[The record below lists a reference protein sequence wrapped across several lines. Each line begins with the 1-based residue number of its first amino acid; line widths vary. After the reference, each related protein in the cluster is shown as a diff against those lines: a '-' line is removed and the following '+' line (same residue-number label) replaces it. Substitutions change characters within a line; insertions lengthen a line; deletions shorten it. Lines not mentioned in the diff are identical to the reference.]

1 MIVEISNLE
10 VVYDGGAG
18 SLKVLDVPEW
28 TVHRG
33 EQVALFGASGSG
45 KSTLLHV
52 ISGLLPATSGR
63 VSICGEEISSMGEAA
78 RDHFRARHIGYI
90 FQSFNLLEGYTAVE
104 NVLLG
109 MTFSGAKPDHGFAAD
124 ILSELG
130 LGDRLNHRPS
140 QLSFGQ
146 QQRVAAARSLANKP
160 ELILADEPT
169 GSLDPRRAQDVLGHL
184 RGICKQHGCTLI
196 LVSHEAAI
204 IEQFE
209 QSVPF
214 LELNRA
220 FARDGGSL

>member
-10 VVYDGGAG
+10 VVYTSGAG

-28 TVHRG
+28 TVRRG

-52 ISGLLPATSGR
+52 ISGLLAATSGR

-78 RDHFRARHIGYI
+78 RDRFRALHIGYI

-109 MTFSGAKPDHGFAAD
+109 MTFSGTKPDRGFAAD
-124 ILSELG
+124 LLSELG

-146 QQRVAAARSLANKP
+146 QQRVAVARSLANKP

-169 GSLDPRRAQDVLGHL
+169 GSLDPHRSRDVLDSL
-184 RGICKQHGCTLI
+184 RNLCRHHGCTLI
-196 LVSHEAAI
+196 IVSHEAGI

-220 FARDGGSL
+220 FAKAGVPQ

>member
-10 VVYDGGAG
+10 VVYTSGAG

-28 TVHRG
+28 TVRRG
-33 EQVALFGASGSG
+33 EQVALFGASGSA

-52 ISGLLPATSGR
+52 ISGLLAATSGR

-78 RDHFRARHIGYI
+78 RDRFRARHIGYI
-90 FQSFNLLEGYTAVE
+90 FQSFNMLEGYTAVE

-109 MTFSGAKPDHGFAAD
+109 MAFSGTKPDRGFAAD
-124 ILSELG
+124 LLSELG

-146 QQRVAAARSLANKP
+146 QQRVAVARSLANKP

-169 GSLDPRRAQDVLGHL
+169 GSLDPHRSRDVLDSL
-184 RGICKQHGCTLI
+184 RNLCRHHGCTLI
-196 LVSHEAAI
+196 IVSHEAGI

-214 LELNRA
+214 LESNRA
-220 FARDGGSL
+220 FAKAGVPQ